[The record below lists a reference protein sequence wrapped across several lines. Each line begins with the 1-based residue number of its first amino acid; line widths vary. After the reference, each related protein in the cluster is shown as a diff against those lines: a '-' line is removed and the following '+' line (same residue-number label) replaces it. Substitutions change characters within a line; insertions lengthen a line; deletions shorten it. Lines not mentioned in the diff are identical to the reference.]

1 MPSLWKNKFEIKP
14 GYWVFEPSEECRVIG
29 NELKN
34 IILGKWQPPDYYFH
48 FQYGGHVA
56 AAKSHFG
63 NIFFLKLDL
72 SKFFY
77 SINRSRIT
85 RNLKEFFEYSTAR
98 DYAKSSTVRDP
109 NNKYKF
115 FLPYGYV
122 QSLCLASLAL
132 SKSQLGTE
140 LNKIR
145 KNNGCTISVYVDD
158 LIISSNNIELLYKI
172 KDVVIDSAKK
182 SKFLINENKTE
193 GPSTLI
199 TAFNFDIS
207 YNSVKINETRFYEL
221 LENHKKSDLM
231 TQKEG
236 IEGYVR
242 SVDLNQYQF
251 FMSLI

>member
-1 MPSLWKNKFEIKP
+1 MPSLWSNKFEIKS

-29 NELKN
+29 GDLKN
-34 IILGKWQPPDYYFH
+34 KIFGKWQPPDYYFH
-48 FQYGGHVA
+48 FQDGGHVA

-63 NIFFLKLDL
+63 NVFFLKIDI
-72 SKFFY
+72 SKFFC

-85 RNLKEFFEYSTAR
+85 RNLKEFFGYADAR
-98 DYAKSSTVRDP
+98 DYAVKSTVRDP
-109 NNKYKF
+109 NNKNKF

-132 SKSQLGTE
+132 SKSQLGVE

-145 KNNGCTISVYVDD
+145 RSNGCAISVYVDD
-158 LIISSNNIELLYKI
+158 IIISSKNIDLLYGI
-172 KDVVIDSAKK
+172 KDVVIESARK
-182 SKFLINENKTE
+182 SKFFINENKTE

-199 TAFNFDIS
+199 TAFNLDIS
-207 YNSVKINETRFYEL
+207 YNSVKINQTRFYEL
-221 LENHKKSDLM
+221 LDNHRDSDLIA
-231 TQKEG
+231 QKEG

-242 SVDLNQYQF
+242 SVDLNQYQL